1 MCPFNI
7 FFHGV
12 AWWAAEVFPTKHR
25 SPTNQPPTGPQ
36 PPHHRPSTTPP
47 PPTQSTTPNDSHH
60 LTTISTLAA
69 CSELVKTELES
80 LGLDTVYVPLEI
92 KIEDSK
98 WNGVARKYWQRDVYY
113 LPICIK
119 RDSLPPG
126 IVWAADGGADVVR
139 DAAGHP
145 TNVVAVQVAG
155 GTCDV
160 CGAAVAPGAAVAEC
174 AACQWWAC
182 ADCAAG
188 LRLKQHS
195 AGSGAA
201 AEAPL

>member
-1 MCPFNI
+1 M
-7 FFHGV
+7 
-12 AWWAAEVFPTKHR
+12 
-25 SPTNQPPTGPQ
+25 
-36 PPHHRPSTTPP
+36 
-47 PPTQSTTPNDSHH
+47 QSTNLNDSHH
-60 LTTISTLAA
+60 LTTISTLALALAA

-126 IVWAADGGADVVR
+126 MVWAADGGADVVR

-201 AEAPL
+201 AEAPP